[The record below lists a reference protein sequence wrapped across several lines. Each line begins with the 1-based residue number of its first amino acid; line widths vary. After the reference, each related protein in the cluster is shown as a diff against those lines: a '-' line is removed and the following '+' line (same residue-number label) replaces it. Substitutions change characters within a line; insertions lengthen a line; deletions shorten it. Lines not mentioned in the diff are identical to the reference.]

1 MQWKRQEG
9 SASII
14 QSHFQCIFMES
25 ILKSKIPMLQYRG
38 KNEKLP
44 STCNIDNAFAKEV
57 QVYTGDKMIGIG
69 QLHKSNVFS

>member
-1 MQWKRQEG
+1 
-9 SASII
+9 
-14 QSHFQCIFMES
+14 MEN

-44 STCNIDNAFAKEV
+44 SNCTIDNAYAKEA

-69 QLHKSNVFS
+69 QLHKSNAIPVFSQEEAIDLANMRR